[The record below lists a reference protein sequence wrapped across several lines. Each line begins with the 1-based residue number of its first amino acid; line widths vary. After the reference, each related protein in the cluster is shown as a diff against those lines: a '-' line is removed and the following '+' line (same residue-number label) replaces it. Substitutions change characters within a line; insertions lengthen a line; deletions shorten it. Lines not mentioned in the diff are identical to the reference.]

1 MSCKHTIGTAVDWNG
16 CCVSCG
22 ADLNPIAIVETR
34 KKPGPGPTEFTK
46 DPTVGCTCCVC
57 TAWRKDR
64 NALLAE
70 IDRLTA
76 ENDIG
81 NLALQAMA
89 KANLLLENELK
100 AKNKQLATAIRQRNN
115 RYNLAVSTYAEL
127 KVKEERIDKMENA
140 LRQIDTWAKAYPLN
154 VYPKPDL
161 KKAAEVLK
169 ASGMNLDSISADNM
183 RHVLDGIKDIVRE
196 ALKEKP

>member
-100 AKNKQLATAIRQRNN
+100 AKD
-115 RYNLAVSTYAEL
+115 
-127 KVKEERIDKMENA
+127 ERIDKMENA